1 MEDTMPDQR
10 RKKTVVLMADDD
22 EGDCLLMKDAV
33 REVFQSEDFHCL
45 SDGVRFMDYLL
56 RRGVYADIKKF
67 PLPDLI
73 LLDLNMPWR
82 NGYRTLKEIRAHQE
96 LRAIPILTFS
106 TAKEQESI
114 EPYYKLGADSYITE
128 PMSFEN
134 LIKTVKCLSDYW
146 FGTEKLPPSERL
158 EGIRFCSWMTMMKM
172 TASS

>member
-1 MEDTMPDQR
+1 MPDQR

-22 EGDCLLMKDAV
+22 EGDCLFMKDAV

-45 SDGVRFMDYLL
+45 LDGARFMDYLL
-56 RRGVYADIKKF
+56 RRGVYADPKKF

-82 NGYRTLKEIRAHQE
+82 NGYRTLKEIKAHPE
-96 LRAIPILTFS
+96 LRAIPILIFS
-106 TAKEQESI
+106 TTKEQENI
-114 EPYYKLGADSYITE
+114 ELYYKLGADSYITE
-128 PMSFEN
+128 PMSFDN

-146 FGTEKLPPSERL
+146 FGIEELPPSERL
-158 EGIRFCSWMTMMKM
+158 EGIRFCSWLTTIKM